1 MLLGLRF
8 LERLEHPQ
16 RLHTFA
22 TKHHQANILP
32 FSLGAIFTNLMNS
45 QKVFIDLY
53 YLVFSFYFNSI
64 TNDQVHECVETLK
77 NAFHLITNQ
86 PCKLNSEFLT
96 SRPRLIWRRT
106 LLSINAW
113 SFSAL
118 TTAISRAGSII
129 WNKNKYTVAIP
140 KLHFVIWR
148 TTTHSV
154 WAKARFSHDTLRGG
168 TSRNCDDLLERTAA
182 LA

>member
-77 NAFHLITNQ
+77 NAFHLMTNHA
-86 PCKLNSEFLT
+86 N
-96 SRPRLIWRRT
+96 
-106 LLSINAW
+106 
-113 SFSAL
+113 
-118 TTAISRAGSII
+118 
-129 WNKNKYTVAIP
+129 
-140 KLHFVIWR
+140 
-148 TTTHSV
+148 
-154 WAKARFSHDTLRGG
+154 
-168 TSRNCDDLLERTAA
+168 
-182 LA
+182 